1 LILGL
6 DISTSITG
14 YAIVDKDDN
23 IILNGAWD
31 FRNKRYFPT
40 LMTKA
45 QKIKD
50 ALLDL
55 QTEYQI
61 EQIYIEKSLQSFR
74 SGFSSAKTLSTL
86 SSFNGIVSWLCYD
99 IYGIEPIYLAA
110 PSARRIYG
118 LKIQR
123 GQKAK
128 EVVLQYLV
136 NNEPAFEIEYTRNGN
151 PKPHCYDM
159 ADSIVIAKA
168 GYICEQNSK
177 S

>member
-1 LILGL
+1 MILGL

-14 YAIVDKDDN
+14 FAIIDKNDN
-23 IILNGAWD
+23 IISNGAWD

-45 QKIKD
+45 QKMRD
-50 ALLDL
+50 ALL
-55 QTEYQI
+55 TIKSEYQI
-61 EQIYIEKSLQSFR
+61 EQVYIEKSLQSFR
-74 SGFSSAKTLSTL
+74 SGFSSAKTLSIL

-99 IYGIEPIYLAA
+99 IYGTEPIYVAA
-110 PSARRIYG
+110 PSARRICG
-118 LKIQR
+118 LKIPK

-128 EVVLQYLV
+128 EVVIQHLIAT
-136 NNEPAFEIEYTRNGN
+136 EPAFEIEYTRNGN

-159 ADSIVIAKA
+159 ADSIIIAKA